1 MRDAELLT
9 VWCAAV
15 CAAGAVWRLHR
26 QDEAVRR
33 ARLMLAGG
41 GRAEAVPQVGPRWR
55 ALCDRARE
63 ALRRGRARAE
73 HRLGFRFGHEVWCP
87 VAGTVLALLAHSP
100 VPALVAA
107 LATPY
112 VRRVLRVRARR
123 RTAER
128 WQEVVVGLC
137 VTVAGDLRAGRPPD
151 AALVE
156 AVEGLRGPDGPDG
169 AEGVTPVL
177 AAARFG
183 GDVPGALRQAAAR
196 PGAQGLA
203 GVAACWEV
211 SVDGGAGLA
220 DGLDRVAAALRAE
233 RDQRE
238 DLRAQLAGPRSTA
251 VMLAL
256 LPVFGVVL
264 GATLGAD
271 PLRVL
276 LRTPTGLGCLLVGGA
291 LEWAGLAWTARI
303 VGAAQEAT

>member
-1 MRDAELLT
+1 MRNAELLT

-33 ARLMLAGG
+33 ARLMLADGA
-41 GRAEAVPQVGPRWR
+41 RADAAPAGAPRWR
-55 ALCDRARE
+55 AYGGQVRDV
-63 ALRRGRARAE
+63 LRWGRARVE
-73 HRLGFRFGHEVWCP
+73 GRLGIRFGREMWCP

-100 VPALVAA
+100 VPALVGA

-112 VRRVLRVRARR
+112 VRRVLRARDRR
-123 RTAER
+123 RRAER
-128 WQEVVVGLC
+128 WQEAVAGLC
-137 VTVAGDLRAGRPPD
+137 AAVAGDLRAGRPPD
-151 AALVE
+151 VALAEGVE
-156 AVEGLRGPDGPDG
+156 RLRGPDGPDG
-169 AEGVTPVL
+169 AECVTPLL

-183 GDVPGALRQAAAR
+183 GDVPSALRRVAAR
-196 PGAQGLA
+196 PGAEGLA

-211 SVDGGAGLA
+211 SVNGGAGLA
-220 DGLDRVAAALRAE
+220 DGLDRVAAVLRAE

-251 VMLAL
+251 AMLAL
-256 LPVFGVVL
+256 LPAFGVVL

-276 LRTPTGLGCLLVGGA
+276 LRTPAGLGCLLVGGA

-303 VGAAQEAT
+303 VSAAQEAT

>member
-1 MRDAELLT
+1 MRNTELLM

-15 CAAGAVWRLHR
+15 CAAGAVWLLHR

-33 ARLMLAGG
+33 ARLMLADGH
-41 GRAEAVPQVGPRWR
+41 RAAAPPPGAPRWR
-55 ALCDRARE
+55 AYGGQARDV
-63 ALRRGRARAE
+63 LRRGRAQVE
-73 HRLGFRFGHEVWCP
+73 GRLGIRFGHEAWCP

-100 VPALVAA
+100 VPALVGM

-112 VRRVLRVRARR
+112 VRRMLRARARR
-123 RTAER
+123 RAAER
-128 WQEVVVGLC
+128 WQGAVAGLC
-137 VTVAGDLRAGRPPD
+137 AAVAGDLRAGRPPD
-151 AALVE
+151 TALAE
-156 AVEGLRGPDGPDG
+156 AVEGLRGADGPDG
-169 AEGVTPVL
+169 AECVTPLL

-183 GDVPGALRQAAAR
+183 GDVPGALRQLAAR
-196 PGAQGLA
+196 PGAEGLA

-211 SVDGGAGLA
+211 AVSGGAGLA

-276 LRTPTGLGCLLVGGA
+276 LRTPAGLGCLLVGGA

-303 VGAAQEAT
+303 VSAAQEAA

>member
-1 MRDAELLT
+1 MRSAELLT
-9 VWCAAV
+9 VWCTAV

-33 ARLMLAGG
+33 ARLMLADG
-41 GRAEAVPQVGPRWR
+41 GRAAAAPRGVMRWR
-55 ALCDRARE
+55 AYRGRAR
-63 ALRRGRARAE
+63 AGLRRGRARIE
-73 HRLGFRFGHEVWCP
+73 HRLGIRFGREVWCP
-87 VAGTVLALLAHSP
+87 VAGTALALLAHSP
-100 VPALVAA
+100 VPALVGG

-112 VRRVLRVRARR
+112 VRRLLRARARR
-123 RTAER
+123 LAAER
-128 WQEVVVGLC
+128 WQEAVAGLC
-137 VTVAGDLRAGRPPD
+137 TAVAGDLRAGRPPD
-151 AALVE
+151 AALAE
-156 AVEGLRGPDGPDG
+156 AVERLRGPDGPGG
-169 AEGVTPVL
+169 AECVTPLL

-183 GDVPGALRQAAAR
+183 GDVTAALREAAAR
-196 PGAQGLA
+196 PGAEGLA

-251 VMLAL
+251 AMLAL

-276 LRTPTGLGCLLVGGA
+276 LRTPTGLGCLLIGGA

-303 VGAAQEAT
+303 VSAAQEAT